1 MLLIFANLQLHETL
15 VLSDQIALALILG
28 FGVLAQYIA
37 WRLRLPSILLLLISG
52 FMLGP
57 ATGWLE
63 PDRLFGEF
71 LFPAVGM
78 AVGVILFEGGLS
90 LKLRE
95 VRATSGVVQGLVSA
109 GILVTWVLASLLAK
123 LTLGLDWSLAMLLG
137 AILTVTGPTVVIPM
151 LMMIRPKGRVNT
163 IIKWEGILNDP
174 IGALLAVLIY
184 EAIVASNFTSAT
196 TVLLSGFPITIVVG
210 VVGGLVAGW
219 IVAHAMK
226 HHLVPEFLV
235 NTFTLGM
242 VVGLYTLSNLIQ
254 HESGLFSVTVMG
266 IYLGNQ
272 KKVSIRNM
280 VGFKEDLRVLLI
292 SSLFIILAA
301 RMRPED
307 LQQISA
313 GSFVFLL
320 LLILLVRPAAVYLS
334 TLRSELPF
342 KEKLFISAL
351 APRGIVAAA
360 VTSLFASQLIQ
371 LGVPGA
377 EKLVPNMFFI
387 IVGTILI
394 YGLSA
399 RPLAKKLDLADEDPQ
414 GCVILGS
421 NLFSRSLAKALMREK
436 IPVLIIDAQWTAIKA
451 ARMEGIP
458 TLLGNVLSDR
468 VTQTIDY
475 TGMGRFLA
483 LTPNLELNSLA
494 CIRFGDVFGLKEVY
508 QLGEPQDKEKPEQW
522 IPEDLSGHTLFG
534 PQMSFAYITRRLHHG
549 ATIKR
554 TPITKDFTFEQFKA
568 QYADQEAAPLCVIS
582 ESGKLTLFTTD
593 RQVVPKPGQVLIS
606 LVGGV

>member
-1 MLLIFANLQLHETL
+1 MSNQ
-15 VLSDQIALALILG
+15 LALTLILACG
-28 FGVLAQYIA
+28 IAAQFIA
-37 WRLRLPSILLLLISG
+37 WRLKLPSILLLLIAG
-52 FMLGP
+52 FILGP
-57 ATGWLE
+57 ATGWMN
-63 PDRLFGEF
+63 PDALFGEF

-90 LKLRE
+90 LKIRE
-95 VRATSGVVQGLVSA
+95 FKATSGVVQGLVSV
-109 GILVTWVLASLLAK
+109 GILVTWVLASLLAHF
-123 LTLGLDWSLAMLLG
+123 TLDLSWSLALLLG

-151 LMMIRPKGRVNT
+151 LMLIRPKGRVNT
-163 IIKWEGILNDP
+163 IVKWEGILNDP
-174 IGALLAVLIY
+174 IGALLAVLVY
-184 EAIVASNFTSAT
+184 EAIIATNFESAT
-196 TVLLSGFPITIVVG
+196 TVLLSGFPITLVVG
-210 VVGGLVAGW
+210 VVGGLVTGW
-219 IVAHAMK
+219 VVAQAIR
-226 HHLVPEFLV
+226 HHWVPEFLT
-235 NTFTLGM
+235 NTFTLSM
-242 VVGLYTLSNLIQ
+242 VIGLYTVSNMIQ

-272 KKVSIRNM
+272 KKVSIRNL

-307 LQQISA
+307 LAHISV

-320 LLILLVRPAAVYLS
+320 LLILAVRPAAVYLS
-334 TLRSELPF
+334 TLRSDMPF
-342 KEKLFISAL
+342 NEKLFVSML

-371 LGVPGA
+371 LGVEGA

-421 NLFSRSLAKALMREK
+421 NLFSRTLAKALQSEK
-436 IPVLIIDAQWTAIKA
+436 IPVLIVDAQWSAIKA

-458 TLLGNVLSDR
+458 TLLGNVLSDK

-494 CIRFGDVFGLKEVY
+494 CIRFGDIFGLKEVY
-508 QLGEPQDKEKPEQW
+508 QLGEPQDKDKPTQW

-534 PQMSFAYITRRLHHG
+534 PHMSFAYITKRLHHG

-554 TPITKDFTFEQFKA
+554 TPITKDFSYEQFRA
-568 QYADQEAAPLCVIS
+568 QYADQEAAPLCLIS
-582 ESGKLTLFTTD
+582 ESGKLTFFTVAKSITP
-593 RQVVPKPGQVLIS
+593 RPGQVLIS